1 MMIFHVFYF
10 YLFIFH
16 LFEISLSKYA
26 GASVSLPVTRFP
38 IRGKVFHQHI
48 HNAAADHSFI
58 FRRLAGQIYMNYFVP
73 AASDQRTCLAQHGR
87 LAAAAADAPASF
99 KVAFIDELFRATPE
113 AVAGN
118 SIEIQE
124 A

>member
-1 MMIFHVFYF
+1 MIFHVFYF

-26 GASVSLPVTRFP
+26 GASVSLPVTQFP

-87 LAAAAADAPASF
+87 LAAAAADAAENPSVPERRYFPADLYGCDR
-99 KVAFIDELFRATPE
+99 VPAFQP
-113 AVAGN
+113 
-118 SIEIQE
+118 
-124 A
+124 